1 MGWCDVAAIDGVDYV
16 NTAMPFDLVAG
27 ARDTAAVAS
36 QSSRDPLFVIGA
48 GGHAKV
54 VIATAQSMVS
64 SVDSEGRLMIGWQ
77 QVLWPEIRVC
87 DDNAAMHGRQL
98 LGFTVEGASA
108 SVLGN
113 PLVSAVL
120 AIGNNAGRAQLAVA
134 ARCRF
139 ATLVHHQAIL
149 HPSVR
154 IGVGSVVFAGAIIQP
169 ETVIGAL
176 AIINTGASVDHDC
189 VLGDAVH
196 IAPGARLAGGV
207 TVGARSFIGIG
218 AVVAPGITIGDDVII
233 GAGAAVVRDIPSGT
247 TAVGVPA
254 RALSPR
260 ERF

>member
-1 MGWCDVAAIDGVDYV
+1 VL
-16 NTAMPFDLVAG
+16 PFDLVAG
-27 ARDTAAVAS
+27 ARDTGPVAPTS
-36 QSSRDPLFVIGA
+36 TQNPLFVIGA

-54 VIATAQSMVS
+54 VIATAQSMLMPY
-64 SVDSEGRLMIGWQ
+64 VDDDGNRGSQSI
-77 QVLWPEIRVC
+77 WPEIRVC
-87 DDNAAMHGRQL
+87 DDNAATHGRQV

-108 SVLGN
+108 SVLSN

-120 AIGNNAGRAQLAVA
+120 AIGNNAGRAQLAAA

-149 HPSVR
+149 HASVR

-169 ETVIGAL
+169 DTVIGAL

-254 RALSPR
+254 RALTPR

>member
-1 MGWCDVAAIDGVDYV
+1 MK
-16 NTAMPFDLVAG
+16 PFDLIAS
-27 ARDTAAVAS
+27 ARDTAPVSS
-36 QSSRDPLFVIGA
+36 QSTQNPLFVIGA

-54 VIATAQSMVS
+54 VIATAQSMGVTS
-64 SVDSEGRLMIGWQ
+64 MDGDFVP
-77 QVLWPEIRVC
+77 LWPEIRVC
-87 DDNAAMHGRQL
+87 DDNAATHGRQL
-98 LGFTVEGASA
+98 LSLTVESASA
-108 SVLGN
+108 SVLSN

-120 AIGNNAGRAQLAVA
+120 AIGNNAGRALLAEA

-139 ATLVHHQAIL
+139 ATLVHRHALL
-149 HPSVR
+149 HSSVR

-169 ETVIGAL
+169 DTVIGAL

-189 VLGDAVH
+189 ILGDAVH

-207 TVGARSFIGIG
+207 TVGSRSFIGIG
-218 AVVAPGITIGDDVII
+218 AVVAPGITIGEDVII

-254 RALSPR
+254 RALMPR